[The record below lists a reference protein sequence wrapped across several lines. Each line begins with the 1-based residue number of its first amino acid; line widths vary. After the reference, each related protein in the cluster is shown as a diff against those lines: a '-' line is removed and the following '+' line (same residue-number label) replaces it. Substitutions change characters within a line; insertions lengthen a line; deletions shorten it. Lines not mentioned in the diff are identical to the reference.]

1 MNLIQ
6 YWKEKNKQ
14 DFDVFVKTNTS
25 VSQIQALTELKKDA
39 VELTTDEYGR
49 KGMKDK
55 ENQVFGGYGNHDFPT
70 EIKQERPNNTTSQSE
85 KIVYGSLIT
94 STKCY
99 NCIHFPLCFAQ
110 KGGANLELASEN
122 GCCYYQSK
130 LPEDSVVLSREEYEM
145 LKSLYDTQ
153 KGAIMTSSIGDLP
166 LTVEGLRKAV
176 DEITRLNRVETEL
189 QELNAK
195 YYNEAKDLR
204 RELKQTRKDT
214 AKAILNVLYFNLQ
227 NSVMGRIQE
236 IAKNYGVEVE
246 E

>member
-1 MNLIQ
+1 MT
-6 YWKEKNKQ
+6 KQ
-14 DFDVFVKTNTS
+14 EQIEEMAKYVCNVCDFKCDWFQS
-25 VSQIQALTELKKDA
+25 
-39 VELTTDEYGR
+39 
-49 KGMKDK
+49 GMK
-55 ENQVFGGYGNHDFPT
+55 
-70 EIKQERPNNTTSQSE
+70 
-85 KIVYGSLIT
+85 
-94 STKCY
+94 
-99 NCIHFPLCFAQ
+99 
-110 KGGANLELASEN
+110 
-122 GCCYYQSK
+122 
-130 LPEDSVVLSREEYEM
+130 EDSICTTAQETAEALYNAGYRKIQDGTVVLSREEYEM

-204 RELKQTRKDT
+204 RELKQTRKET